1 MENVFFA
8 VRQEDFSDKALAKE
22 FGKLLLRSKE
32 SWRRVMEPL
41 LVLGLWYCAARLL
54 ALALTPV
61 EERIF
66 LVSEAVMVIGLA
78 LSLLTAAAA
87 LWVTVYLLFFR
98 AAAIGRKRLRR
109 IQGDWAEYRF
119 FADKLVS
126 ISEKGQAEIPYDLD
140 MWGECHVGKTA
151 CYLKIKG
158 IDLYVIIQK
167 KYVTSGNFEDFPAF
181 IQEKTGLSVR
191 TIK

>member
-1 MENVFFA
+1 METVFFA
-8 VRQEDFSDKALAKE
+8 VWQEDFSDKALAGE
-22 FGKLLLRSKE
+22 FGKLLLRSRE

-41 LVLGLWYCAARLL
+41 LVFALWYCAAYLL
-54 ALALTPV
+54 VLALTPV
-61 EERIF
+61 GERIF
-66 LVSEAVMVIGLA
+66 LVSEAVMVIGLSI
-78 LSLLTAAAA
+78 SLLTAAAA
-87 LWVTVYLLFFR
+87 LWATVYLLFFR

-119 FADKLVS
+119 LADKLVS

-140 MWGECHVGKTA
+140 MWEECHVGKTA

-158 IDLYVIIQK
+158 IALYVIIQK
-167 KYVTSGNFEDFPAF
+167 KYVTFGNFEDFPAF